1 MAARIKEA
9 IDLQLSLFVLLLVLR
24 FLPFPAVV
32 LLLAALVLFK
42 GPSGSVTMSSG
53 VSGFKVH
60 NGHNTTFGHTK
71 ISTLEISPGLSACEH
86 EHTKISTLEISMG
99 CHNYSLLSRII
110 HAHLRVEL

>member
-24 FLPFPAVV
+24 FLPSPPSCFSSPPSCCSKGRLAV
-32 LLLAALVLFK
+32 
-42 GPSGSVTMSSG
+42 SMSSG